1 MLPKDPFILMSYVNQ
16 KLRDEYADLDAFC
29 EDREIDR
36 EELERRLAEAG
47 FVYDEEQKRFR

>member
-16 KLRDEYADLDAFC
+16 KLRDEYPNLDALC

>member
-1 MLPKDPFILMSYVNQ
+1 MLPKDPYILMSYVNQ
-16 KLRDEYADLDAFC
+16 KLRDEYPDLDARC

-36 EELERRLAEAG
+36 EELERRLTEAG

>member
-16 KLRDEYADLDAFC
+16 KLRDEYPDLDALC